1 MCCDSEE
8 RLGYF
13 GIVPEFRPLPAK
25 LHKDVFMPVYHRVI
39 VIYVFLGLRKILR
52 EISEKF

>member
-1 MCCDSEE
+1 M
-8 RLGYF
+8 GYF